1 MALEIKQHLR
11 LAQQLIMTPQ
21 LQQAI
26 KLLQLS
32 RLELINT
39 IREEMEINPL
49 LDEVEIEESPEE
61 ILKKGE
67 DTASASRD
75 EQTSEAPLLEGDR
88 SDFDWAG
95 YLNDYYKSSGLG
107 SYYEEKEPPSLENI
121 SHKGVSLQS
130 HLMWQLRLSNFSEK
144 EQEIGTLIIGN
155 LDSDGYL
162 RTTGSEIATISHTDE
177 ETVERVLKKV
187 QEFDP
192 LGVAARNLK
201 ECLLIQAIHL
211 NLDNTIVGEIIKN
224 HLHQLENKNYKAI
237 AKALKVSI
245 EDVTDA
251 IRVILQMEPKPGRLY
266 SDEESQ
272 YIIPDIFVYKTED
285 EFLIVLNEDGLP
297 KLKINRFYEE
307 ILKDKNLQHPAREY
321 IQNKVQSAIWLIR
334 SIHQRQRTVYK
345 VTESII
351 KFQRDFLE
359 KGIGHLKPLVLR
371 DVAEDV
377 GMHESTIS
385 RVTTNKYMYT
395 TQGIFEL
402 KYFFNSAIQRTDG
415 DTIASQSVKEQI
427 RKIIQ
432 SEDSKNPYSDKHIA
446 EILKKSNI
454 NIARRTVAK
463 YREIMGILPS
473 SKRKTI

>member
-1 MALEIKQHLR
+1 MALELKQHLR

-39 IREEMEINPL
+39 IREEMETNPL
-49 LDEVEIEESPEE
+49 LDEVETGESTDA
-61 ILKKGE
+61 ILKRGE
-67 DTASASRD
+67 DTASVSRD
-75 EQTSEAPLLEGDR
+75 EQTSETLLLKGDR
-88 SDFDWAG
+88 RNFDWDG
-95 YLNDYYKSSGLG
+95 YLNDYYQSSGLG
-107 SYYEEKEPPSLENI
+107 SYHEEKEPSSLENI
-121 SHKGVSLQS
+121 SRKGVSLHS

-144 EQEIGTLIIGN
+144 EREIGTLIIGN
-155 LDSDGYL
+155 LDSGGYL

-192 LGVAARNLK
+192 LGVAARDLK
-201 ECLLIQAIHL
+201 ECLLIQARHL

-224 HLHQLENKNYKAI
+224 HLHLLGNKNYKAI
-237 AKALKVSI
+237 AKALKVSMK
-245 EDVTDA
+245 DVTDA
-251 IRVILQMEPKPGRLY
+251 IRVILQMEPKPGRSY

-272 YIIPDIFVYKTED
+272 YINPDIFVYKIED
-285 EFLIVLNEDGLP
+285 EFVIVLNEDGLP
-297 KLKINRFYEE
+297 RLKVNPFYKE
-307 ILKDKNLQHPAREY
+307 ILKDENLQHPAKEY
-321 IQNKVQSAIWLIR
+321 IQNKLQSAIWIIR
-334 SIHQRQRTVYK
+334 SIHQRQRTIYK
-345 VTESII
+345 VTESIV

-385 RVTTNKYMYT
+385 RVTTNKYLYT
-395 TQGIFEL
+395 PQGVFEL

-415 DTIASQSVKEQI
+415 DTVASQSVKEKI

-432 SEDSKNPYSDKHIA
+432 SEDPRNPYSDERIA
-446 EILKKSNI
+446 EILKKSDI